1 MKIVYISVFS
11 LFLFA
16 SACGGVS
23 EFEHEKLQNEL
34 TSKQTQ
40 LTGIEAELNQAK
52 GELEA
57 LKSSYDSLRIS
68 ADDTIQVL
76 RFWKSDLEVGQ
87 ALADSGLIE
96 ALLLNDDSFFENV
109 TEEQMMQWL
118 SITEDSLSSK
128 DLNVNNQKLS
138 KALKDLDQEWD
149 KLGVG
154 MMFSEDSPM
163 ESIFSEL
170 RTEGLSSSDVA
181 IYEILI
187 DMLKE

>member
-57 LKSSYDSLRIS
+57 LKSSYDGLRAN
-68 ADDTIQVL
+68 ADDTVL
-76 RFWKSDLEVGQ
+76 LLELWKSELEVNQ
-87 ALADSGLIE
+87 ALTEIGLIE
-96 ALLLNDDSFFENV
+96 AVLLGDDSFFENL
-109 TEEQMMQWL
+109 TEVQMMQWL
-118 SITEDSLSSK
+118 SLTQDSLSSK
-128 DLNVNNQKLS
+128 DLNLNNQKLA
-138 KALKDLDQEWD
+138 KALKDSDQEWD
-149 KLGVG
+149 KLSLS
-154 MMFSEDSPM
+154 MMFSDDSPM
-163 ESIFSEL
+163 ESIFS
-170 RTEGLSSSDVA
+170 GLGAGGVSSSDVA